1 MYLEVVMVQRTF
13 HSAGLGRQSRAL
25 IGARAVLLFVL
36 VIVSAVTLMGCSAKP
51 AAVPEATAPAAAP
64 AEQATPS
71 QPGTKTED
79 VTELKIEDLTVGT
92 GSEAKNGDTV
102 SVHYTGYLTDGST
115 FDSSIPSGQPF
126 EFTLGQGQVIQGW
139 DVGVAG
145 MKVGGKRK
153 LTIPPD
159 MGYGEQGAGGVIPP
173 NATLVFDVEL
183 LAIK

>member
-1 MYLEVVMVQRTF
+1 M
-13 HSAGLGRQSRAL
+13 
-25 IGARAVLLFVL
+25 
-36 VIVSAVTLMGCSAKP
+36 
-51 AAVPEATAPAAAP
+51 
-64 AEQATPS
+64 
-71 QPGTKTED
+71 
-79 VTELKIEDLTVGT
+79 TELKIEDLTVGT